1 MRLFLA
7 IEISDALRR
16 QLARLQEVFRPI
28 APASYV
34 KPSNLHLTLKF
45 LGEVPDER
53 VKKIC
58 DELSTVPQVGS
69 FDLTADRITCFP
81 ERGRVRV
88 IGVGMETPPQLVKL
102 VEHIEDTCKEL
113 GFCREGRPYTAH
125 ITLARVREPLAQS
138 IREKLAKAAEEHL
151 PAPTMR
157 AGEFVLMQNILKREG
172 AEYTPA
178 ARFYI

>member
-16 QLARLQEVFRPI
+16 NLAKLQEVFRPI

-45 LGEVPDER
+45 LGEVPAER

-58 DELSTVPQVGS
+58 DELAAMPPVGP
-69 FDLTADRITCFP
+69 FDLTVDRITCFP

-88 IGVGMETPPQLVKL
+88 IGAGMQTPPELTKL
-102 VEHIEDTCKEL
+102 VEQIEDTCKQL
-113 GFCREGRPYTAH
+113 GFRKEGR
-125 ITLARVREPLAQS
+125 
-138 IREKLAKAAEEHL
+138 
-151 PAPTMR
+151 
-157 AGEFVLMQNILKREG
+157 
-172 AEYTPA
+172 
-178 ARFYI
+178 